1 MTFNMKK
8 ENFRGMKNWNV
19 AFALLF
25 LFSAASSK
33 ADTGKGLEASDPTIK
48 ESAGNLIAQQSERT
62 IKGVVKDATGETVI
76 GANVAVV
83 GTTIGTITDVNG
95 SFSLNVPA
103 GATLKVSFI
112 GYKDVT
118 VKITNQQNL
127 DIVLQDDSQ
136 ALDEVVVVGFGTQ
149 KKVNLTGS
157 VSVVNAEE
165 LASRPVSNVTQALQG
180 LVPGMNFSYGGQGAK
195 VGSTMDINIRGA
207 GTLDTKV
214 AKASPLVLI
223 DGMEGDMNML
233 NPNDIENISV
243 LKDAAASSIYGSRAP
258 YGVVLVTTKKGKS
271 GKVSVNYNNSLRWS
285 SAINMPKMAN
295 SYDYAKFINQISLND
310 SETPQFNAEHLAR
323 IEAFLNGTNTNTT
336 IPSAETPTVWDWKG
350 NDNNDWLKEV
360 FGGTGFSHEHS
371 LSVNGGN
378 DKYQYYLSANY
389 MKQDGIVRYGDEDMK
404 RYNFTAKINAQ
415 LAPWLK
421 TNYST
426 KFIRKDLDQPNALND
441 HLFYYNAQRRWPTEP
456 VKDPNGNYLVG
467 LPKDLMWGGNN
478 KHQTDWMYQ
487 QLQFEFEP
495 IKNWKTFVEFN
506 YKTINLMADEPRY
519 KVPQWNV
526 AGDVYYASGAKSS
539 MNTYSERTNFFNA
552 NIYSEYTY
560 QLKDHTFK
568 AMVGYQSESNYWRKV
583 GAQKEDL
590 ISESVTDITV
600 ATGKEYLAGG
610 RNHWAT
616 AGFFGRINYDYAG
629 RYLAEVNLRYDGT
642 SRFASDQRWNLFP
655 SFSVGWNIAREAFM
669 EPYTD
674 IINNLKLRGSWGQ
687 LGNQNTVNLY
697 PYIQTMPFY
706 PSSNTTENTWL
717 VNGERQNSST
727 APGLISASLTWET
740 MSSWN
745 VGFDLGMLRNRLTM
759 SFDYFVRKTF
769 DMVGPAPEL
778 PIILGT
784 AVPKANNADMQSAGF
799 ELDVAW
805 RDQINDFRYGVHVL
819 LSDDRQ
825 KVLNYPNESGSL
837 STWRKGQYLNEIW
850 GLTTIGIA
858 QSQEEMDA
866 HIASLPNGG
875 QGGLGTSTW
884 VEGDVMYADL
894 NGDGK
899 ITKGNT
905 VDDPGDRTIIGNST
919 PRFKFGLDLD
929 ATWKGFDLRLFFQG
943 VAKRDWAFGG
953 GHLVYWGNAGGI
965 WNSAMFE
972 TNYDFYRPDG
982 DTWLGANKDA
992 KFPRLTSSGKNREAQ
1007 TAYLENAAYIRLK
1020 NLQLGYT
1027 LPNTWT
1033 QKVGIS
1039 NLRIFFSGE
1048 NLFTI
1053 TGIPDGIDP
1062 ETLGIG
1068 DYGNGSGSYP
1078 LTRTYSA
1085 GVSVNF

>member
-95 SFSLNVPA
+95 SFSLNVPV

-118 VKITNQQNL
+118 IKITNQQNL

-157 VSVVNAEE
+157 VSVVNADE

-195 VGSTMDINIRGA
+195 VGSTMDINIRGT

-214 AKASPLVLI
+214 TKASPLVLI

-285 SAINMPKMAN
+285 NAINMPKMVN
-295 SYDYAKFINQISLND
+295 SYDYAKFINQINLND
-310 SETPQFNAEHLAR
+310 GATPTFNAEHLTR
-323 IEAFLNGTNTNTT
+323 IEGFLNGTNTNTT
-336 IPSAETPTVWDWKG
+336 IPDSNTPTIWDWRG
-350 NDNNDWLKEV
+350 NDNNDWLKEI

-415 LAPWLK
+415 LASWLK

-426 KFIRKDLDQPNALND
+426 KFIRKDLDQPNTLND
-441 HLFYYNAQRRWPTEP
+441 HLFYYNTQRRWPTEP
-456 VKDPNGNYLVG
+456 VFDPNGNYLVG
-467 LPKDLMWGGNN
+467 LTKELMWGGNN

-487 QLQFEFEP
+487 QLQFEIEP

-519 KVPQWNV
+519 KVPNWNV
-526 AGDVYYASGAKSS
+526 AGDVYYSSGAKSS
-539 MNTYSERTNFFNA
+539 MNTYSERTNFFNT

-560 QLKDHTFK
+560 LLKDHTFK
-568 AMVGYQSESNYWRKV
+568 AMVGYQSESNYWRKI
-583 GAQKEDL
+583 GAQKDDL

-600 ATGKEYLAGG
+600 ATGKEYLTGG

-655 SFSVGWNIAREAFM
+655 SFSAGWNIAREAFM

-706 PSSNTTENTWL
+706 PSSNTNENTWL
-717 VNGERQNSST
+717 INGGRQNSSK
-727 APGLISASLTWET
+727 APDLISALLTWET

-778 PIILGT
+778 PVILGT

-825 KVLNYPNESGSL
+825 KVLKYPNESGSL
-837 STWRKGQYLNEIW
+837 STWREGQYLNEIW

-858 QSQEEMDA
+858 KSQEEMDA

-884 VEGDVMYADL
+884 LEGDVMYADL

-929 ATWKGFDLRLFFQG
+929 AAWKGFDLRLFFQG
-943 VAKRDWAFGG
+943 VAKRDWA
-953 GHLVYWGNAGGI
+953 L
-965 WNSAMFE
+965 
-972 TNYDFYRPDG
+972 
-982 DTWLGANKDA
+982 LGEC
-992 KFPRLTSSGKNREAQ
+992 RR
-1007 TAYLENAAYIRLK
+1007 YLEL
-1020 NLQLGYT
+1020 
-1027 LPNTWT
+1027 
-1033 QKVGIS
+1033 
-1039 NLRIFFSGE
+1039 
-1048 NLFTI
+1048 
-1053 TGIPDGIDP
+1053 
-1062 ETLGIG
+1062 
-1068 DYGNGSGSYP
+1068 SY
-1078 LTRTYSA
+1078 
-1085 GVSVNF
+1085 V

>member
-157 VSVVNAEE
+157 VSVVNADE

-285 SAINMPKMAN
+285 SAINMPKTAN
-295 SYDYAKFINQISLND
+295 SYDYAKFINQINLND
-310 SETPQFNAEHLAR
+310 GATPTFNADHLER

-336 IPSAETPTVWDWKG
+336 IPEPNTPTIWDWRG
-350 NDNNDWLKEV
+350 NDNNDWLKEI

-415 LAPWLK
+415 LASWLK

-441 HLFYYNAQRRWPTEP
+441 HLFYYNTQRRWPTEP
-456 VKDPNGNYLVG
+456 VFDPNGNYLVG

-487 QLQFEFEP
+487 QLQFEIEP

-519 KVPQWNV
+519 KVPSWNV
-526 AGDVYYASGAKSS
+526 AGDVYYSSGAKSS
-539 MNTYSERTNFFNA
+539 MNTYSERTNFFNT

-560 QLKDHTFK
+560 LLKDHTFK
-568 AMVGYQSESNYWRKV
+568 AMVGYQSESNYWRKI
-583 GAQKEDL
+583 GAQKDDL

-600 ATGKEYLAGG
+600 ATGKEYLTGG

-655 SFSVGWNIAREAFM
+655 SFSAGWNIAREAFM

-706 PSSNTTENTWL
+706 PSSNTNENTWL
-717 VNGERQNSST
+717 VNGERQNSSK
-727 APGLISASLTWET
+727 APDLISALLTWET

-778 PIILGT
+778 PVILGT

-825 KVLNYPNESGSL
+825 KVLKYPNESGSL
-837 STWRKGQYLNEIW
+837 STWREGQYLNEIW

-858 QSQEEMDA
+858 KSQEEMDA

-884 VEGDVMYADL
+884 LEGDVMYADL

-929 ATWKGFDLRLFFQG
+929 AAWKGFDLRLFFQG

-972 TNYDFYRPDG
+972 SNYDFYRPDG

-992 KFPRLTSSGKNREAQ
+992 KFPRLTSSGKNRETQ